1 MKKICILGSGG
12 YIGSFLCQYLKKD
25 FDIIS
30 HSKKKIINS
39 EFCKNIKNFIHGDI
53 VNYKTIDKIIKL
65 RPDKIIYSISL
76 NHFDSELSL
85 TNSVRV
91 NVSPFLY
98 LIEEIIKKKLN
109 IEIIYF
115 STMQVYGRNYRK
127 KIINEQY
134 PKNLNNIYSLTHSI
148 CEDALLS
155 QKQKISFSILRLSNA
170 FGMPVFPN
178 KNVWWPVLNDIC
190 KMAKN
195 SKFIEL
201 QSDGS
206 ALRDFISLNLIGSF
220 IKELIKIKNKRN
232 EIINLC
238 SGKTFSILEI
248 AQQVAINPFFKKK
261 LPIIKKKASK
271 KINYYFKYDNCK
283 MKKYLKNFRID
294 YKNDINNFLSKI

>member
-1 MKKICILGSGG
+1 MSVFKR
-12 YIGSFLCQYLKKD
+12 D

-39 EFCKNIKNFIHGDI
+39 EFCKNIKNFVHGDI

-148 CEDALLS
+148 CEDVLLS

-261 LPIIKKKASK
+261 LPIIKKKDSK